1 MSVMIRINTNLPTG
15 QLRLFGGLLAV
26 LLALVG
32 WLVLDRT
39 GSVAAAVLLWCCA
52 TGAASAAGLAPG
64 RLRPVY
70 IGLSYAMLPVGI
82 LVSFLTLALIF
93 FFLLTSTALILKL
106 CGRDALTRK
115 FDPDSH
121 SYWRRRQIKK
131 GKERYLRQY

>member
-1 MSVMIRINTNLPTG
+1 VMIRINTNLPTG

-39 GSVAAAVLLWCCA
+39 GPVAAVVLLWCCA
-52 TGAASAAGLAPG
+52 ALSAGVAGFTPG

-70 IGLSYAMLPVGI
+70 IGLSYLMLPVGI
-82 LVSFLTLALIF
+82 LISFLILALIF
-93 FFLLTSTALILKL
+93 FFLLTPTALILKL

-115 FDPDSH
+115 FEPDKH
-121 SYWRRRQIKK
+121 SYWRRRHFKK
-131 GKERYLRQY
+131 DMKRYFQQY